1 MHTAPSIPSA
11 PAAGSGG
18 IAKRRPQ
25 AQMPTGLSTARLL
38 VVHYGG
44 EPQHTGEAPKA
55 KQRETIKER
64 KYPCTT
70 CGKRFTRPSSLACH
84 RRTHTGEKPH
94 GCKFEG
100 CDKHFSVQSNL
111 RRHMRIHEKA
121 HASPAPR
128 SKRRVS
134 ATPASPTSVAESIAE
149 PVASSDSCL
158 QPMRTAVPSSSLG
171 DLAPMAAAASS
182 ASPASAYSSVLS
194 PSPAYSNSLWQ
205 TAITCGPMTAPI
217 ASQHVFRAAL
227 DHRSPRFALQNDYT
241 LSSSPSTAVNNPG
254 LPMLQTD
261 AKHFGFM
268 PACYSMPMSAHLPP
282 SFPESHGLT
291 SAPVV
296 PTSPYFSINT
306 APQHTMY
313 PSALSMPLLFAPC
326 SPAPMAYSPAT
337 MPQHLQDSQLTYF

>member
-25 AQMPTGLSTARLL
+25 AMMPTGLSTARLL

-44 EPQHTGEAPKA
+44 EPLHLDEMPKV
-55 KQRETIKER
+55 KQRETTKER

-111 RRHMRIHEKA
+111 RRHMRIHEKT
-121 HASPAPR
+121 SEKRAPR
-128 SKRRVS
+128 SKRRVG
-134 ATPASPTSVAESIAE
+134 ATPAHSPVPEPAVEPATSA
-149 PVASSDSCL
+149 DDCL
-158 QPMRTAVPSSSLG
+158 QPMCAVASSSPLG
-171 DLAPMAAAASS
+171 ELAPMTAVAALS

-194 PSPAYSNSLWQ
+194 PSPAYSSSLWQ
-205 TAITCGPMTAPI
+205 TAGGPMTAPI
-217 ASQHVFRAAL
+217 ASQHVFRSAL
-227 DHRSPRFALQNDYT
+227 DHRSPRFALQTDYS
-241 LSSSPSTAVNNPG
+241 LASSPATAVSHHG
-254 LPMLQTD
+254 LPVLQTD

-268 PACYSMPMSAHLPP
+268 PTCYPMPMSAHLPT
-282 SFPESHGLT
+282 SFPESHGLA
-291 SAPVV
+291 SAPAM
-296 PTSPYFSINT
+296 PASPYFSFNT
-306 APQHTMY
+306 ATQHAMY
-313 PSALSMPLLFAPC
+313 SSALPMPLLFAPC

-337 MPQHLQDSQLTYF
+337 MPQHLQDNQLKYY